1 MNWPIFLSVLL
12 VGKFLYLPPDIA
24 LRLIQEKGKLCLFHT
39 MRVSTRQP
47 NHELWTARTLQ
58 GISAKQ
64 VASILRQKDT
74 DQIYR
79 WEKGSKCPSLQNALL
94 LAYTYNKPVEELF
107 KDLLQELTKES
118 EPIQAIKNTNQRSE
132 FLGPSQ

>member
-1 MNWPIFLSVLL
+1 MHASPR
-12 VGKFLYLPPDIA
+12 K
-24 LRLIQEKGKLCLFHT
+24 
-39 MRVSTRQP
+39 P

-64 VASILRQKDT
+64 VASNLRQKNT

-79 WEKGSKCPSLQNALL
+79 WEKGIKCPSLQNALL

-118 EPIQAIKNTNQRSE
+118 EPIQAIKNKNQKSE